1 MQHAAQAALNT
12 RGAMLCCIF
21 GRRGKSLRVIST
33 GEDSKESKQ
42 IGRIGN
48 TIGNEKF
55 NVLIKSK

>member
-1 MQHAAQAALNT
+1 M
-12 RGAMLCCIF
+12 
-21 GRRGKSLRVIST
+21 RVIST